1 MEQIRHFLNDAEKRS
16 IKESAVNYWLSQLRD
31 VMYDADDIIDL
42 ARSKGSE
49 LLPDHSLSLSSK
61 SSTCSIL
68 ALSSCFPN
76 IQTRHQV
83 AVKIRSLNKRIENI
97 TKDKVFSSLT
107 IAQPTAEASAPKL
120 RKSSNIVEYNL
131 VGKEII
137 HACRKLVDLLIKGK
151 ENGSYKVAIVGTG
164 GVGMD
169 IVRRCGGLPLA
180 IKVIAKVLAT
190 RDKTENEWKKI
201 LVKDAWSMSKLPG
214 EISGALYLSYE
225 ELPHHLKQCF
235 VYCAVFHE
243 DAIIL
248 RDDIVRMWVAEGFI
262 DEQDGQLLEDTAE
275 EYYYELIYRN
285 LLQPEDSMADL
296 SECKVHD
303 LLRQLAYHLSREECF
318 VGDLES
324 TGVNV
329 MTKYRRI
336 VVVPMKDTV
345 VIPRMDRDICKVRT
359 LIISYDKPLRVDEA
373 LFRRFP
379 QIRVLDLTDSLIDN
393 VPSCIGRLIHLR
405 LLDLDRTR
413 ISCLP
418 ESICCLINLKILNL
432 QRCDKLQSLPLGITQ
447 LRNLRRLGLQQTPIN
462 QVPKGIS
469 RLQLLND
476 LSGFPVGCGTDIS
489 TEMQDGWKLDELGHL
504 LQLRKLR
511 IFKLEVA
518 APTTDSLLTDKKHLK
533 ELHLFCSER
542 THEPYSEADIINIE
556 RTFGKLIPPHNL
568 EDLCI
573 FYFFG
578 RRFPSWLCTDTR
590 LSSLKHLI
598 LDDCK
603 SFVHL
608 PSIGQLPNLR
618 YLQIKGATAVTKFG
632 PEFVGF
638 GVCNPGST
646 EVVAFPKLE
655 MLIIVDMPNW
665 EEWTFVVAKEETETA
680 CMDAGEEDGSAVK
693 QKGEAPPPRMRLLPR
708 LKKLDI
714 IGCPKLRALPWHL
727 GQDATSLEK
736 LELRYVDSLMV
747 MENLPFLSEELL
759 ITDCKCLERISNIP
773 QVRLL
778 RAARCPNLRHVEKL
792 ESLHQLFQ
800 TEDMDSVSPGW
811 LPGLQERHQQLHGED
826 LDVYTW
832 S

>member
-1 MEQIRHFLNDAEKRS
+1 MATILESLIGSCAKKLQDIVTDEAILILGVKEELTELQRRMEQIRHFLNDAEKRS

-164 GVGMD
+164 GVGKTTLAQKIYNDQKLKGSFKKQAWVCISQDYSEITILKEILRKFEVPYMQEGNSFFLVLDDMWQSGAWTNVLRIPLHDAGTGIILLTTRLDTVAAEIGVDHVHRVDLMSVDVGWELLWKNMGINEEKYVKNLQNVGMD

-201 LVKDAWSMSKLPG
+201 LVK

-262 DEQDGQLLEDTAE
+262 DEQDGQLL
-275 EYYYELIYRN
+275 
-285 LLQPEDSMADL
+285 EDSMADL

-345 VIPRMDRDICKVRT
+345 VIPRMDRDI
-359 LIISYDKPLRVDEA
+359 YEA

-608 PSIGQLPNLR
+608 PSIGQLPNLNICKSR
-618 YLQIKGATAVTKFG
+618 EQLQ
-632 PEFVGF
+632 
-638 GVCNPGST
+638 
-646 EVVAFPKLE
+646 
-655 MLIIVDMPNW
+655 
-665 EEWTFVVAKEETETA
+665 
-680 CMDAGEEDGSAVK
+680 
-693 QKGEAPPPRMRLLPR
+693 
-708 LKKLDI
+708 
-714 IGCPKLRALPWHL
+714 
-727 GQDATSLEK
+727 
-736 LELRYVDSLMV
+736 
-747 MENLPFLSEELL
+747 
-759 ITDCKCLERISNIP
+759 
-773 QVRLL
+773 
-778 RAARCPNLRHVEKL
+778 
-792 ESLHQLFQ
+792 
-800 TEDMDSVSPGW
+800 
-811 LPGLQERHQQLHGED
+811 
-826 LDVYTW
+826 
-832 S
+832 